1 MDLRLRRK
9 SCVRVQ
15 ASAVAEEA
23 CPALYP
29 RARTACKGRVVL
41 LARVRWIRAILP
53 VPRPLEVM
61 PRCERPRVGRYG
73 SRLPPGPERR
83 VSKTGMERRED
94 PAAEGIPNR
103 PTPIDGSKGSGAVA
117 AEVVVFFGKRKIT
130 SPEDTTVGTLLGLA
144 GYTPASDY
152 ALEERKG
159 EDGPIVRTF
168 TDPNEKLDL
177 KDGEHFTAKFT
188 GTIQPSKSNAR

>member
-1 MDLRLRRK
+1 M
-9 SCVRVQ
+9 
-15 ASAVAEEA
+15 
-23 CPALYP
+23 
-29 RARTACKGRVVL
+29 
-41 LARVRWIRAILP
+41 
-53 VPRPLEVM
+53 
-61 PRCERPRVGRYG
+61 
-73 SRLPPGPERR
+73 
-83 VSKTGMERRED
+83 
-94 PAAEGIPNR
+94 
-103 PTPIDGSKGSGAVA
+103 
-117 AEVVVFFGKRKIT
+117 FFGKRKVT

-188 GTIQPSKSNAR
+188 GTIQPSDSNAR